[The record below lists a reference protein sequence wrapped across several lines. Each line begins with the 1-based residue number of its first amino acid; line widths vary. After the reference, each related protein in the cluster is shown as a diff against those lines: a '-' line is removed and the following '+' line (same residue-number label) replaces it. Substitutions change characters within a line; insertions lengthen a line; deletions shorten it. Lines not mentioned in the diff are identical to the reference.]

1 MTGTTEDRSDD
12 TEVVVGLFEPG
23 VADDPHPAYAR
34 LRSECPVARGNLGG
48 MPVAMISRYED
59 VQWALRHPDT
69 FTSAS
74 GLDLGEQPLL
84 PLEVDPPVHTD
95 YRRIL
100 NPRFTPRAIAPL
112 EPEVRSL
119 VRELL
124 DGFAGRGSCDFHAE
138 LATPLPSG
146 IFLALM
152 GLPPDDL
159 PIFLEWRDNTIRP
172 DVEPGDLEGAQRIR
186 QETGR
191 AISDYFRA
199 AIADRRGR
207 PDDSLLS
214 LIVHADFGG
223 RPFTE
228 EELLGMSHLLLLG
241 GLDTV
246 TASLDCMITYLV
258 AHPERRREL
267 VDDPSLIPAA
277 VEELLRFLA
286 PVMVIPR
293 AAAQDISLRGVDIRA
308 GDGVTLVLGAA
319 NLDHEAFERTDVDFR
334 REPNKHVAFGG
345 GHHLCLGAHLARLE
359 LQVALEEWHARIPD
373 YWFPDG
379 FEPHFSTG
387 IRQAD
392 PLRLEFD
399 PS

>member
-1 MTGTTEDRSDD
+1 MTDTTEDRSED
-12 TEVVVGLFEPG
+12 TRAMIGLFEPG
-23 VADDPHPAYAR
+23 VADDPHPAYPR
-34 LRSECPVARGNLGG
+34 LRSECPVAHGDLGG
-48 MPVAMISRYED
+48 MPAALISRYED
-59 VQWALRHPDT
+59 VQWALRHPGA

-100 NPRFTPRAIAPL
+100 NPRFTPKAIATL
-112 EPEVRSL
+112 ESEVRRL

-152 GLPPDDL
+152 GLPLHDL
-159 PIFLEWRDNTIRP
+159 PLFLSWHDSTIRP
-172 DVEPGDLEGAQRIR
+172 DVEPGDVEGAQRLR
-186 QETGR
+186 RETGR
-191 AISDYFRA
+191 AISDYFRG
-199 AIADRRGR
+199 AIAERRGD

-246 TASLDCMITYLV
+246 TATLDCMITYLV

-267 VDDPSLIPAA
+267 VGG
-277 VEELLRFLA
+277 
-286 PVMVIPR
+286 PVAHPCR
-293 AAAQDISLRGVDIRA
+293 RRGAAALPHP
-308 GDGVTLVLGAA
+308 GDGDTPLGGPRH
-319 NLDHEAFERTDVDFR
+319 LLPR
-334 REPNKHVAFGG
+334 RRHRRRRRGG
-345 GHHLCLGAHLARLE
+345 PRP
-359 LQVALEEWHARIPD
+359 R
-373 YWFPDG
+373 
-379 FEPHFSTG
+379 S
-387 IRQAD
+387 RQ
-392 PLRLEFD
+392 RRR
-399 PS
+399 